1 MMSDMVLLLYY
12 YGEFC
17 QFINFEE
24 SNTIPRMGVT
34 VTHQGMTCYWNRKF
48 VDDTPQ
54 RHINFIIIHE
64 IFHLLFDHPK
74 RTRRGGYKHEMANV
88 AQDMCINQAIYS
100 DLINTTNHTKDFL
113 ELPSEITFDG
123 EDKVWVL
130 MMPKEYKGDHV
141 FEDVY
146 EWLKK
151 EKKEYDN
158 WKNEKKDKNKNKG
171 KGHGQLGMKMPGDGD
186 SDDSENGDGGNKKDE
201 NSKKGKE
208 KDKDGNGSGKDDKD
222 DKDDKD
228 NKDGSGK
235 DDKNK
240 DNKGGKGGK
249 GGKDGE
255 PKPNDGKNTSGD
267 GCPVSDYLRDIFD
280 GMDDGVQNWL
290 DSHLPAEL
298 TDEFVKETVES
309 VQKYLRSRGLEKAN
323 IKATLDKLQK
333 SRKDYL
339 GEIKTAISSIRGY
352 HKEKSISKRNR
363 RSIPGIKGRIKE
375 GYGLVVILDVS
386 GSMGGYFQR
395 ALSYIFQN
403 KITIYLIMCDTEVK
417 KQQGNRNYI
426 VIKNKS
432 DFKKVSIV
440 GLGGTILQP
449 AIDYITTEK
458 TLRQMNTLILT
469 DGMTD
474 SLDCSK
480 LKKTLVLT
488 IANKCPITAGNVR
501 QIYVESDLP
510 AEDDF

>member
-1 MMSDMVLLLYY
+1 MNRSGLHPKLVKCIDEMMSDMVLLLYY

-24 SNTIPRMGVT
+24 SNTVPRMGVT

-54 RHINFIIIHE
+54 KHINFIVIHE

-100 DLINTTNHTKDFL
+100 DLINTVNHTKDFL

-123 EDKVWVL
+123 EKVWVL

-158 WKNEKKDKNKNKG
+158 WKNEKKDKKNKNKG
-171 KGHGQLGMKMPGDGD
+171 QGQPGMGMPGDGD
-186 SDDSENGDGGNKKDE
+186 NDDSSEDGDGGNKKDE

-208 KDKDGNGSGKDDKD
+208 KDKDGSGDGKGDEKDKKD
-222 DKDDKD
+222 
-228 NKDGSGK
+228 
-235 DDKNK
+235 
-240 DNKGGKGGK
+240 GKGGK
-249 GGKDGE
+249 GGE
-255 PKPNDGKNTSGD
+255 PKPNDGKSSGSD

-309 VQKYLRSRGLEKAN
+309 VQRYLRSRGLEKAN

-363 RSIPGIKGRIKE
+363 RSIPGIKGRRKE
-375 GYGLVVILDVS
+375 GYGLVVYLDVS

-417 KQQGNRNYI
+417 KQGKRDYI
-426 VIKNKS
+426 IIKSKS
-432 DFKKVSIV
+432 EFKKVQIV
-440 GLGGTILQP
+440 GLGGTTLQP
-449 AIDYITTEK
+449 AIDFQVSDK
-458 TLRQMNTLILT
+458 VLKQMNTVILT
-469 DGMTD
+469 DGYTD

-480 LKKTLVLT
+480 LKKTLILT
-488 IANKCPITAGNVR
+488 IAKKCPIISGNVR
-501 QIYVESDLP
+501 QICVESDLP